1 MIHCLLKLACL
12 DLLFFLWNPNK
23 VYSYPHEDEAAA
35 MRRGSRTHGSSAD
48 GSGKTNK
55 RAGHKQRSGRN
66 AAALGTAN
74 GDEPGSA
81 DAGENDPGAL
91 EDETDESP
99 TMLTRG
105 PDADWKRGKPMF
117 FYEGASHA
125 HIFDVRIGPDYKKNK
140 QKAPSAAA
148 PFELMDVRLYK
159 TERKVGQITTRV
171 PFPPMD
177 GVADGDQ
184 IFVFHIEVRCC
195 VLPTLCL
202 KFTF

>member
-1 MIHCLLKLACL
+1 
-12 DLLFFLWNPNK
+12 
-23 VYSYPHEDEAAA
+23 
-35 MRRGSRTHGSSAD
+35 
-48 GSGKTNK
+48 
-55 RAGHKQRSGRN
+55 
-66 AAALGTAN
+66 
-74 GDEPGSA
+74 
-81 DAGENDPGAL
+81 
-91 EDETDESP
+91 
-99 TMLTRG
+99 MLTRG
-105 PDADWKRGKPMF
+105 PDADWKRGKPMY

-171 PFPPMD
+171 PLPPMD

-184 IFVFHIEVRCC
+184 IFVFHIEVRRC

-202 KFTF
+202 KVAF